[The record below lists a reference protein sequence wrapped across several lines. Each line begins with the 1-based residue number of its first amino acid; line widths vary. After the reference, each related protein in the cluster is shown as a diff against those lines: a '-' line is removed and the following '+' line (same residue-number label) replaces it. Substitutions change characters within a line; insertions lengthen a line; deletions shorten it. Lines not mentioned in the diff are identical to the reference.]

1 MKLPREAVEAKAGAN
16 GAKVLAVLWRHGEEQ
31 PGGEIAICRATHDEV
46 AEACGVSRSTAQRAL
61 RDLRDVGLVAA
72 TFVRGVIETRARPTA
87 SGDFEV
93 GQSALPRFTAAEG
106 RWRRRTVGQGKGG
119 GAPRGN
125 KNRKGGGRLLLL
137 LDTGPDGLPWN
148 DRRGG

>member
-1 MKLPREAVEAKAGAN
+1 MKLTREAVEAKAGAN

-31 PGGEIAICRATHDEV
+31 PGGEIALCRATHDEV

-61 RDLRDVGLVAA
+61 RDLREVGLAVSIG
-72 TFVRGVIETRARPTA
+72 FGVIEARARPTS
-87 SGDFEV
+87 SGDFDV
-93 GQSALPRFTAAEG
+93 GAYALACFDSAVG

-125 KNRKGGGRLLLL
+125 RNRLGGGLA
-137 LDTGPDGLPWN
+137 G
-148 DRRGG
+148 